1 MPRSA
6 RFVAPGVAHHI
17 TQRGVDRQ
25 LVFRTRMDRLVYLGL
40 LRDQARL
47 ADLPIWAYCLMGNH
61 IHLIAVPS
69 EGAQLAEVMQRV
81 HGRYA
86 QYFNARRARC
96 GHLWQ
101 NRFSSCA
108 LGPAHLWTA
117 LRYVEFNPVRAN
129 MVRRAEDYEWSS
141 ARAHLAGQDPQRLLD
156 MDFWRRE
163 GGVSNWVRLLNQ
175 GEEESQCRDL
185 RRATY
190 AGQPFGDEEFAERL
204 RALREQLKQPLKKS
218 ATAAVEHEMAVAAY
232 GANQ

>member
-141 ARAHLAGQDPQRLLD
+141 AHLAGQDPQRLLD

-163 GGVSNWVRLLNQ
+163 GGVSNWSQLLNQ
-175 GEEESQCRDL
+175 LEEESQCRDL

-190 AGQPFGDEEFAERL
+190 AGQPFGDEEFVERQ
-204 RALREQLKQPLKKS
+204 RALREQLKEPRKKS
-218 ATAAVEHEMAVAAY
+218 ATSAFQHKTAVAAC

>member
-1 MPRSA
+1 M
-6 RFVAPGVAHHI
+6 AHHI

-47 ADLPIWAYCLMGNH
+47 ADLPVLAYCLMSNH
-61 IHLIAVPS
+61 IHLIAVPA
-69 EGAQLAEVMQRV
+69 EGVQLAEVMQRV

-86 QYFNARRARC
+86 QYFNVRRARC

-117 LRYVEFNPVRAN
+117 LRYVELNPVRAG
-129 MVRRAEDYEWSS
+129 MVEKAEEFEWSS
-141 ARAHLAGQDPQRLLD
+141 MRAHMAGQDPQRLLD

-163 GGVSNWVRLLNQ
+163 GGVSNWLQLLS
-175 GEEESQCRDL
+175 EPEDESHCRAL

-190 AGQPFGDEEFAERL
+190 SGQPFGDEGFAERL
-204 RALREQLKQPLKKS
+204 RVLRGQLAQPEELS
-218 ATAAVEHEMAVAAY
+218 SSPEGESELATAA
-232 GANQ
+232 GAMSW

>member
-1 MPRSA
+1 
-6 RFVAPGVAHHI
+6 VAHHI

-47 ADLPIWAYCLMGNH
+47 ADLPILAYCLMSNH
-61 IHLIAVPS
+61 IHLIAVPL
-69 EGAQLAEVMQRV
+69 EGAQLAEAMQRV

-117 LRYVEFNPVRAN
+117 LRYVELNPVRAG
-129 MVRRAEDYEWSS
+129 MVEKAQEFEWSS
-141 ARAHLAGQDPQRLLD
+141 TRAHLANQDPQRLLD

-163 GGVSNWVRLLNQ
+163 GGVSNWLQLLN
-175 GEEESQCRDL
+175 EPEDESHCRDL

-190 AGQPFGDEEFAERL
+190 SGQPFGDEGFAERL
-204 RALREQLKQPLKKS
+204 RALRSQLAQSGELLSNPEVGS
-218 ATAAVEHEMAVAAY
+218 VIAAAA
-232 GANQ
+232 GGMSH